1 VDFGRKLL
9 DGLGTMGNPHAVL
22 PFFRAFLAAKKS
34 LALYPPGSRMA
45 TDRFQQVR
53 RSLDDLFAQDP
64 VFPIRVGRDRFV
76 WADGDLVST
85 DPVLEALRLDLQAHG
100 IAEFSIDSGVED
112 RELREFLEF
121 LNRPPEKILTVGDAP
136 AYLRERGVV
145 HVRVAAPG
153 GLGLPTDPGQLST
166 AQGVGATDDTGG
178 SALLGARPGRHPV
191 DLLVDA
197 ILDSVDERLT
207 GLTYDRAGLLQWF
220 QAISAEGRL
229 ERLCAA
235 AKMLVT
241 MAEGHGDR
249 EVRVRTTLEALLLL
263 PEATLKPLLSDWIV
277 PQSATDLAVFNLLT
291 QVTKNEL
298 AEIARHIPP
307 EQLMTLTSDLL
318 EFPWEEGKRR
328 RLVQA
333 ITDTLRASGETAA
346 PSPLLAADDPLLA
359 EVRQEILDACHPD
372 VLLERSADLLL
383 ALVTTGDEDE
393 HLGFSIEALE
403 EVVAEALSRG
413 RLFLATRVLQGLD
426 VSAERAAD
434 LPAERANKWIAR
446 LRRKAADR
454 THITQ
459 VAGLLRQG
467 AAPQQ
472 IDDVA
477 AYLRLVPEEGLGEFA
492 ALLADEPDR
501 HTRVRMC
508 EVLARIGPPVIPVL
522 VARLGDQRW
531 FVVRNVLYILG
542 KVRQAS
548 ALPSVLAALDHPHP
562 RVRVEAIR
570 AASLIGGAGS
580 AARLSR
586 WAHDPDPAVR
596 RAVIAVLSSPGND
609 DAITPLRDI
618 LRAPTK
624 GPDDVDVKLE
634 AIRALAAIGTPLA
647 HETLAAVAT
656 QPVRFWQR
664 SGHQVREAA
673 ARALASLKD
682 KHGG

>member
-1 VDFGRKLL
+1 
-9 DGLGTMGNPHAVL
+9 MENPHAIL
-22 PFFRAFLAAKKS
+22 PFLRAFLAAKKS

-45 TDRFQQVR
+45 TERFQQVR
-53 RSLDDLFAQDP
+53 RSLDDLFAQNS

-76 WADGDLVST
+76 WAGGDLVST
-85 DPVLEALRLDLQAHG
+85 DPALEALRLDLQAHG
-100 IAEFSIDSGVED
+100 IAEFSIDPGVED
-112 RELREFLEF
+112 REIREFLEL

-136 AYLRERGVV
+136 AYLRERGVM

-153 GLGLPTDPGQLST
+153 GLGLPADPEQLST

-178 SALLGARPGRHPV
+178 SALLDARPGRHPV

-220 QAISAEGRL
+220 EAISAEGRL
-229 ERLCAA
+229 ERICAA

-291 QVTKNEL
+291 QVTEDEL
-298 AEIARHIPP
+298 AEIARHVPSD
-307 EQLMTLTSDLL
+307 QLMTLTSDLL

-333 ITDTLRASGETAA
+333 ITETLRASGETAA
-346 PSPLLAADDPLLA
+346 PGPLLATDDPLLA
-359 EVRQEILDACHPD
+359 ELRQEIMDACHPD

-383 ALVTTGDEDE
+383 ALVATGDGDE

-403 EVVAEALSRG
+403 EVVAEALGRG
-413 RLFLATRVLQGLD
+413 RLSLATRVLQGLGA
-426 VSAERAAD
+426 SREPATD
-434 LPAERANKWIAR
+434 LPAEGADDWIAR

-459 VAGLLRQG
+459 LAGLLRQSL
-467 AAPQQ
+467 APEQ

-477 AYLRLVPEEGLGEFA
+477 AYLRLLPEEGLEEFA
-492 ALLADEPDR
+492 TLLADEPDR
-501 HTRVRMC
+501 RTRVRMC

-522 VARLGDQRW
+522 VRRLGDQRW

-542 KVRQAS
+542 KIRQAS
-548 ALPSVLAALDHPHP
+548 TAPSVLAALDHPHP
-562 RVRVEAIR
+562 RVRVEAVR

-580 AARLSR
+580 AVRLSR
-586 WAHDPDPAVR
+586 CAHDPDPAIR
-596 RAVIAVLSSPGND
+596 RAVIAVLSAPGND
-609 DAITPLRDI
+609 DAIPPLRDI
-618 LRAPTK
+618 LRAPAK
-624 GPDDVDVKLE
+624 EPDDVAVKLE
-634 AIRALAAIGTPLA
+634 AIRALAVIRTPLA
-647 HETLAAVAT
+647 HETLVAIAT
-656 QPVRFWQR
+656 QPVPFWQR
-664 SGHQVREAA
+664 SDRQVREAA
-673 ARALASLKD
+673 VAALASLKG

>member
-1 VDFGRKLL
+1 MDWA
-9 DGLGTMGNPHAVL
+9 MGNPHAVL
-22 PFFRAFLAAKKS
+22 AFLRGFLAAKKS
-34 LALYPPGSRMA
+34 LAFYPPGSRMA
-45 TDRFQQVR
+45 ADGFQQVR

-64 VFPIRVGRDRFV
+64 VFPIGVGRDRFV
-76 WADGDLVST
+76 WAGGDLVST
-85 DPVLEALRLDLQAHG
+85 DPALEALRLDLQAHG
-100 IAEFSIDSGVED
+100 VAEFSIDSGVED
-112 RELREFLEF
+112 REIREFLEF
-121 LNRPPEKILTVGDAP
+121 LNRPPEKILTVGDAS
-136 AYLRERGVV
+136 AYFRERGVV

-153 GLGLPTDPGQLST
+153 GLGLPADPGQQST
-166 AQGVGATDDTGG
+166 ARGVGVTDDAGG
-178 SALLGARPGRHPV
+178 SALLGARPGRNPV

-207 GLTYDRAGLLQWF
+207 GLTYDRAGLLEWF

-241 MAEGHGDR
+241 MAESHGDR

-263 PEATLKPLLSDWIV
+263 PEATLKPFLSDWIV
-277 PQSATDLAVFNLLT
+277 PQVARDLAVFNLFT
-291 QVTKNEL
+291 QVTEDEL

-307 EQLMTLTSDLL
+307 EQFMTLTSDLV

-333 ITDTLRASGETAA
+333 ITDTLRARGETAA
-346 PSPLLAADDPLLA
+346 PGPLLAPDDPLLA
-359 EVRQEILDACHPD
+359 ELRQEIVDACHPD

-383 ALVTTGDEDE
+383 ALVTTGDGDA
-393 HLGFSIEALE
+393 HVGFSIEALGE
-403 EVVAEALSRG
+403 IVAEALG
-413 RLFLATRVLQGLD
+413 RDRLSLATRVLQGGFGA
-426 VSAERAAD
+426 SAERAAD
-434 LPAERANKWIAR
+434 LPAERAGTWIAS

-459 VAGLLRQG
+459 VVGLLRQG
-467 AAPQQ
+467 SAPQQ

-501 HTRVRMC
+501 RSRVRMC
-508 EVLARIGPPVIPVL
+508 EVLARVGLPVIPVL

-548 ALPSVLAALDHPHP
+548 TLPVVLAAVDHPHP

-570 AASLIGGAGS
+570 AASLIGGGGS
-580 AARLSR
+580 AARLGQC
-586 WAHDPDPAVR
+586 AHDPDPAVR
-596 RAVIAVLSSPGND
+596 RAVIGVLSAPGND
-609 DAITPLRDI
+609 DAIAPLRDI
-618 LRAPTK
+618 LRAPAK
-624 GPDDVDVKLE
+624 GPDDIDVKLE

-647 HETLAAVAT
+647 HETLAAIAT

-673 ARALASLKD
+673 AGALASQKG

>member
-1 VDFGRKLL
+1 
-9 DGLGTMGNPHAVL
+9 MGNPHAVL
-22 PFFRAFLAAKKS
+22 PFLRAFLAAKKS
-34 LALYPPGSRMA
+34 LALYPPGSRVA
-45 TDRFQQVR
+45 TDRFQQIR

-64 VFPIRVGRDRFV
+64 VFPIRVGRDRLV
-76 WADGDLVST
+76 CAGGDLVST
-85 DPVLEALRLDLQAHG
+85 DPALEALRLDLQAHG

-112 RELREFLEF
+112 QEIREFLEF
-121 LNRPPEKILTVGDAP
+121 LNRPPEKILTVGDAS

-153 GLGLPTDPGQLST
+153 GLGLPADPAQVVP
-166 AQGVGATDDTGG
+166 AVQGVGATDDTEGG
-178 SALLGARPGRHPV
+178 ALLGARPGRNPV

-197 ILDSVDERLT
+197 ILDRIDERLT

-220 QAISAEGRL
+220 QAISTEGRL

-241 MAEGHGDR
+241 MAETHGDR
-249 EVRVRTTLEALLLL
+249 EVRLRTTLEALLLL
-263 PEATLKPLLSDWIV
+263 PEATLKPFLSDWIV
-277 PQSATDLAVFNLLT
+277 PQCATDLDVFNLFT
-291 QVTKNEL
+291 HVTEDEL

-307 EQLMTLTSDLL
+307 GQLMTLTSDLL

-333 ITDTLRASGETAA
+333 ITDTLRAGGETAA

-359 EVRQEILDACHPD
+359 ELRQEIIDACHPD

-383 ALVTTGDEDE
+383 ALVTTADEDE
-393 HLGFSIEALE
+393 QLGFSIEALG
-403 EVVAEALSRG
+403 EVVAEALG
-413 RLFLATRVLQGLD
+413 RDRLSLATRVLQGLGA
-426 VSAERAAD
+426 SAGRAAD
-434 LPAERANKWIAR
+434 LPAERTDKWIAR

-459 VAGLLRQG
+459 VVGLLRQG
-467 AAPQQ
+467 SAPQQ

-492 ALLADEPDR
+492 SLLADESDR
-501 HTRVRMC
+501 RTRVRMC
-508 EVLARIGPPVIPVL
+508 EVLARVGLPAIPVL
-522 VARLGDQRW
+522 LARLGDERW
-531 FVVRNVLYILG
+531 FVVRNSLYILG
-542 KVRQAS
+542 KIRQAS
-548 ALPSVLAALDHPHP
+548 ALPSVLAAVDNPHP

-570 AASLIGGAGS
+570 AASLIGGGDS

-586 WAHDPDPAVR
+586 CAHDPDPSVR
-596 RAVIAVLSSPGND
+596 RAVIAVLSTPGND
-609 DAITPLRDI
+609 DAIVPLRDI
-618 LRAPTK
+618 LRAPAT
-624 GPDDVDVKLE
+624 GPEDVDVKLE
-634 AIRALAAIGTPLA
+634 AVRALATIGTLLA
-647 HETLAAVAT
+647 HETLAAIAT

-673 ARALASLKD
+673 AAALASPKD
-682 KHGG
+682 KHGR

>member
-1 VDFGRKLL
+1 
-9 DGLGTMGNPHAVL
+9 MGNPQAVL
-22 PFFRAFLAAKKS
+22 SFLRAFLAAKKS
-34 LALYPPGSRMA
+34 LALYPPGSKVA
-45 TDRFQQVR
+45 TERFRQVR
-53 RSLDDLFAQDP
+53 GPLDNLFGQDP
-64 VFPIRVGRDRFV
+64 VFPIRMGRECFV
-76 WADGDLVST
+76 WAGGDLVST
-85 DPVLEALRLDLQAHG
+85 DPALEALRLDLQAHG
-100 IAEFSIDSGVED
+100 IAEFSIDSAVED
-112 RELREFLEF
+112 REIQEFLEF
-121 LNRPPEKILTVGDAP
+121 LNRPPEKILTVSDAP

-153 GLGLPTDPGQLST
+153 GLGLPAEPEDLAAT
-166 AQGVGATDDTGG
+166 QGPGATDDTEG
-178 SALLGARPGRHPV
+178 SALLGARRGRNPV

-220 QAISAEGRL
+220 LAISAEGGI
-229 ERLCAA
+229 ERLFVA

-277 PQSATDLAVFNLLT
+277 PQGAMDLAVFNLFT
-291 QVTKNEL
+291 QVTEDEL

-333 ITDTLRASGETAA
+333 ITDTVRAGGETGA
-346 PSPLLAADDPLLA
+346 PSPLLGADEPLLA
-359 EVRQEILDACHPD
+359 ELRQEIIDACHPD

-383 ALVTTGDEDE
+383 ALVTTGDRDE
-393 HLGFSIEALE
+393 HLGFSIEALGE
-403 EVVAEALSRG
+403 IIAEALG
-413 RLFLATRVLQGLD
+413 RDKLSLATRVLQG
-426 VSAERAAD
+426 VGANAERAAD
-434 LPAERANKWIAR
+434 LPSERGDTWIAG

-459 VAGLLRQG
+459 VVGLLRQG
-467 AAPQQ
+467 TAPQQ

-477 AYLRLVPEEGLGEFA
+477 AYLRLIPEEGLREFA

-501 HTRVRMC
+501 RTRVRMC
-508 EVLARIGPPVIPVL
+508 EVLGRVGPSVIPVL
-522 VARLGDQRW
+522 VSRLGDKVW
-531 FVVRNVLYILG
+531 FDVRNSLYILG

-548 ALPSVLAALDHPHP
+548 SALPSILAAVDHPHP

-570 AASLIGGAGS
+570 SASLIGGTGS

-586 WAHDPDPAVR
+586 CARDPDPSVR
-596 RAVIAVLSSPGND
+596 RAVIAVLSAPGND
-609 DAITPLRDI
+609 EAIAPLRDI
-618 LRAPTK
+618 LQAPAKET
-624 GPDDVDVKLE
+624 DDVDVKLE
-634 AIRALAAIGTPLA
+634 AIRGLASIGTPLA
-647 HETLAAVAT
+647 HETLAAIAT

-673 ARALASLKD
+673 AGALASLKG
-682 KHGG
+682 KHAG